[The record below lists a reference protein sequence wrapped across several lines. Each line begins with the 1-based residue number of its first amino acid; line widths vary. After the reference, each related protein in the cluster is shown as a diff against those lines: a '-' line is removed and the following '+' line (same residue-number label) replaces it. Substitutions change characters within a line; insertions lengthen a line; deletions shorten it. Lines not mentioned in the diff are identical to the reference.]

1 MLTLSSVT
9 IGSRLNER
17 THEPSAVSLFLYNA
31 VIWNPHRIHFD
42 EPYTTQIEKH
52 PGLVVDG
59 PLQGDWLSQAVME
72 WLGDDGELMQLEYS
86 NRRAAYLGERLRSG
100 GEVVE
105 IDTSGIPLELP
116 AVEAEEAERHYIVAT
131 NLFRRCL
138 PTTYRGGIAT
148 FGGLCERFATDRYC
162 TKEHF
167 PSEKT
172 GLGIN

>member
-42 EPYTTQIEKH
+42 EPYATQIEKH
-52 PGLVVDG
+52 QGLVVDG

-86 NRRAAYLGERLRSG
+86 NRRAAYLGERLRTG

-105 IDTSGIPLELP
+105 INRDTGIVTLDI
-116 AVEAEEAERHYIVAT
+116 YIKNADDKV
-131 NLFRRCL
+131 
-138 PTTYRGGIAT
+138 IAP
-148 FGGLCERFATDRYC
+148 GRAIVR
-162 TKEHF
+162 
-167 PSEKT
+167 
-172 GLGIN
+172 LGN

>member
-105 IDTSGIPLELP
+105 IDRDTGTVTLDI
-116 AVEAEEAERHYIVAT
+116 YIKNADDTV
-131 NLFRRCL
+131 
-138 PTTYRGGIAT
+138 IAP
-148 FGGLCERFATDRYC
+148 GRALVR
-162 TKEHF
+162 
-167 PSEKT
+167 
-172 GLGIN
+172 LGN

>member
-9 IGSRLNER
+9 IGSHLNER

-86 NRRAAYLGERLRSG
+86 NRRAAYLGERLRTG

-105 IDTSGIPLELP
+105 IDRDTGIVTLDI
-116 AVEAEEAERHYIVAT
+116 YIKNADDTV
-131 NLFRRCL
+131 
-138 PTTYRGGIAT
+138 IAP
-148 FGGLCERFATDRYC
+148 GRALVR
-162 TKEHF
+162 
-167 PSEKT
+167 
-172 GLGIN
+172 LGN

>member
-86 NRRAAYLGERLRSG
+86 NRRAAYLGERLRTG

-105 IDTSGIPLELP
+105 INRDTGIVTLDI
-116 AVEAEEAERHYIVAT
+116 YIKNADDKV
-131 NLFRRCL
+131 
-138 PTTYRGGIAT
+138 IAP
-148 FGGLCERFATDRYC
+148 GRAIVR
-162 TKEHF
+162 
-167 PSEKT
+167 
-172 GLGIN
+172 LGD

>member
-42 EPYTTQIEKH
+42 EPYATQIEKH
-52 PGLVVDG
+52 QGLVVDG

-105 IDTSGIPLELP
+105 IDRDTGTVALDI
-116 AVEAEEAERHYIVAT
+116 YIKNADDKV
-131 NLFRRCL
+131 
-138 PTTYRGGIAT
+138 IAP
-148 FGGLCERFATDRYC
+148 GRAIVR
-162 TKEHF
+162 
-167 PSEKT
+167 
-172 GLGIN
+172 LGD

>member
-42 EPYTTQIEKH
+42 EPYATQIEKH

-105 IDTSGIPLELP
+105 IDRDTGTVTLDI
-116 AVEAEEAERHYIVAT
+116 YIKNADDTV
-131 NLFRRCL
+131 
-138 PTTYRGGIAT
+138 IAP
-148 FGGLCERFATDRYC
+148 GRALVR
-162 TKEHF
+162 
-167 PSEKT
+167 
-172 GLGIN
+172 LGN

>member
-86 NRRAAYLGERLRSG
+86 NRRAAYLGERLRTG

-105 IDTSGIPLELP
+105 IDRDTGIVTLDI
-116 AVEAEEAERHYIVAT
+116 YIKNADDKV
-131 NLFRRCL
+131 
-138 PTTYRGGIAT
+138 IAP
-148 FGGLCERFATDRYC
+148 GRAIVR
-162 TKEHF
+162 
-167 PSEKT
+167 
-172 GLGIN
+172 LGD